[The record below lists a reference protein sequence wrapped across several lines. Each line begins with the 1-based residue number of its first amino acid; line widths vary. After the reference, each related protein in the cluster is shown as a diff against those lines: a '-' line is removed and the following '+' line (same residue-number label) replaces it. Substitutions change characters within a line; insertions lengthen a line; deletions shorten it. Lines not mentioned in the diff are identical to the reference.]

1 MSAKQGDRITIHGRT
16 VGSGDRHGE
25 ITEVRGNDGAPPYA
39 VRFDDGHET
48 LIFPGGDFTVDGSQ
62 RVDSSQSADSSPSD
76 ST

>member
-48 LIFPGGDFTVDGSQ
+48 LIFPGGDFTVD
-62 RVDSSQSADSSPSD
+62 SSQTADSARSN